1 MQINSTEMV
10 AKKEKKN
17 GKLKTWLQVKVKAVT
32 DWYNKD
38 DNFLRMVR
46 FPGTKLPLLTVL
58 VDFFKSFTKG
68 RTIDRAA
75 GVAFNFFVA
84 LFPLVL
90 FFFTLIP
97 YIPIPHLYERVLM
110 LLNDFF
116 IPSGTLDFVTETIDS
131 IMNQPHDGLLSISI
145 ILCLVFGSGGI
156 VAFFNGFRNV
166 YADYI
171 TSKDLGL
178 KGWVIQRVFAI
189 IMLIVIGVLIVISVL
204 LISLGG
210 TTIRYLVT
218 HNIIERGSFSFI
230 LFSVLRWVVGIF
242 ALSIGI
248 SMLYYFGNVRF
259 NEHYRKEL
267 KHPRKNGKKY
277 REFVIF
283 SPGTILATSLFILGT
298 VGFNAY
304 ISNFSRYNVLYG
316 SIGTLIILLLWIWVI
331 AILILAGD
339 DLNSGIHREAMKLST
354 AEDAT
359 RRKKIVIEDLR
370 KHIRA
375 YQSANENRTER
386 IEELKKSVEERQALI
401 RDLEERKKD
410 YELIIKAYQ
419 DYAEQERKS
428 SDEQYNI
435 GFADDDE
442 IYEPEYQD

>member
-1 MQINSTEMV
+1 MV
-10 AKKEKKN
+10 KTKKKE
-17 GKLKTWLQVKVKAVT
+17 GKLKVWFNTKMEALKA
-32 DWYNKD
+32 WYNRD
-38 DNFLRMVR
+38 DNFLRRVR

-58 VDFFKSFTKG
+58 MDFVKSFTKG
-68 RTIDRAA
+68 RTVDRAA

-97 YIPIPHLYERVLM
+97 YIPIPHLYERVMM
-110 LLNDFF
+110 LLNDFL
-116 IPSGTLDFVTETIDS
+116 IPSGTLDFVKETIDG

-145 ILCLVFGSGGI
+145 VLCLVFGSGGV

-166 YADYI
+166 YADYV

-178 KGWVIQRVFAI
+178 KGWIIQRVFAI
-189 IMLIVIGVLIVISVL
+189 IMLIIIGVLIIISVL
-204 LISLGG
+204 LISLGVPA
-210 TTIRYLVT
+210 IKYLVD
-218 HNIIERGSFSFI
+218 HNIIEWGSFTFF

-267 KHPRKNGKKY
+267 KRPRANGKKY

-283 SPGTILATSLFILGT
+283 SPGTILATTLFILGT

-316 SIGTLIILLLWIWVI
+316 SIGTLIILLLWIWVV

-339 DLNSGIHREAMKLST
+339 DLNSGIRREAMKLSS

-370 KHIRA
+370 KHIIA
-375 YQSANENRTER
+375 YQAANENRTAR
-386 IEELKKSVEERQALI
+386 IEEMKKAVAEKEALI
-401 RDLEERKKD
+401 QDMEEKKKD

-419 DYAEQERKS
+419 DYAEYERKS
-428 SDEQYNI
+428 SDEQYNR
-435 GFADDDE
+435 GFDDLDE
-442 IYEPEYQD
+442 IDEPVYQD